1 MEVAA
6 VTVTPSLFS
15 IKHKQRVHAVPAHN
29 TNTYSSRRLRPP
41 RRLAPLSLP
50 LTSPDRQVENESVHR
65 ERTLADVKVIICRTE
80 SAATDSKA
88 YTSAYTTR
96 SVDIDNSSIVD
107 RPYCGEQHQH
117 LNSSDAEEVKENRRP
132 DEMLHQHGTEAE
144 YKVTLAFTPA
154 NSNIIKPEPQLVV
167 AENSNRERVRKS
179 SLASRTSD
187 DGSVKEKKSVRF
199 AESVHDVHR
208 ESSTGRPLFLRNTVA
223 STAPQHYQHQYSQ
236 YHQHTQNH
244 YQRTQMSASGGRRG
258 GVGVASSSSTALYGP
273 GGALV
278 SLPFSSVSST
288 ALSQLPAV
296 TDRFVVRASLVLPR
310 LLRDGTT
317 VTPDAEDS
325 SSLSSSCL
333 GNGQQRYVN
342 RDLPADVILQFAR
355 VRLRQSDD
363 CLYASC

>member
-6 VTVTPSLFS
+6 IAVTPSLFS

-29 TNTYSSRRLRPP
+29 TNTYSSRRLRPA

-50 LTSPDRQVENESVHR
+50 LTSPDRQVENESVQR
-65 ERTLADVKVIICRTE
+65 ERTLADVEVIICRTE
-80 SAATDSKA
+80 SAVKDSKA
-88 YTSAYTTR
+88 YTTAYTTR

-117 LNSSDAEEVKENRRP
+117 TNSSDAEEKENSRP
-132 DEMLHQHGTEAE
+132 DEMLHQSVTEAE
-144 YKVTLAFTPA
+144 YKVTLALTPA
-154 NSNIIKPEPQLVV
+154 NSDIIKFEPQVVV
-167 AENSNRERVRKS
+167 AENSNRERIRKS

-187 DGSVKEKKSVRF
+187 DGSVREKKSVRF
-199 AESVHDVHR
+199 ADSVHDVNR
-208 ESSTGRPLFLRNTVA
+208 ESSIGRPLFLRNTVS
-223 STAPQHYQHQYSQ
+223 STAPQHYQHQYSHHHQ
-236 YHQHTQNH
+236 YTQHH
-244 YQRTQMSASGGRRG
+244 YQRTQMSVSGGRRG
-258 GVGVASSSSTALYGP
+258 GVGAASSSSTALYGP

-278 SLPFSSVSST
+278 SLPFSSLSST

-325 SSLSSSCL
+325 ISSSCL

-342 RDLPADVILQFAR
+342 KDLPADVILQFAR